1 MNTVSHRPHVI
12 RPHVILS
19 AAMSLDGCL
28 DDATPE
34 RLMLSDAE
42 DFDRVDELRAH
53 SDAIMVGAETIRR
66 DNPRLL
72 VNDAARRAA
81 RVAKGESEYPLK
93 VTVTGRGELGADA
106 KFFTTGGAKLV
117 YCATGAV
124 EAQAKRLGDA
134 AEVGDAG
141 DPPDFGA
148 ILDDLGRR
156 GVRRLMVEGGTSLH
170 TRFLAEGLADE
181 IQVAIAPFLV
191 GDPRA
196 PRFTGPA
203 AYPQDKD
210 HRMRVAE
217 TRAIGDLVFVRYL
230 IDRAAS

>member
-1 MNTVSHRPHVI
+1 
-12 RPHVILS
+12 
-19 AAMSLDGCL
+19 
-28 DDATPE
+28 
-34 RLMLSDAE
+34 
-42 DFDRVDELRAH
+42 
-53 SDAIMVGAETIRR
+53 MVGAETIRR

-72 VNDAARRAA
+72 VNSEARRKA
-81 RVAKGESEYPLK
+81 RRERGETEFPLK
-93 VTVTGRGELGADA
+93 VTVTARGELDPEA

-117 YCATGAV
+117 YCATGTG
-124 EAQAKRLGDA
+124 EAQAKSLGDA
-134 AEVGDAG
+134 AEVRDAG
-141 DPPDFGA
+141 EPPDFAA

-181 IQVAIAPFLV
+181 IQLAIAPFFV

-210 HRMRVAE
+210 HRMRLAE
-217 TRAIGDLVFVRYL
+217 TRAIGDIVFVRYL
-230 IDRAAS
+230 IDRAGS

>member
-1 MNTVSHRPHVI
+1 MNTVSRRPHVT
-12 RPHVILS
+12 LS
-19 AAMSLDGCL
+19 AAMSLDGHL
-28 DDATPE
+28 DDATPN
-34 RLMLSDAE
+34 RLLLSDAE
-42 DFDRVDELRAH
+42 DFDRVDDLRAH
-53 SDAIMVGAETIRR
+53 SDAILIGAETIRR

-72 VNDAARRAA
+72 VNDASRRSARLA
-81 RVAKGESEYPLK
+81 RGEAEYPLK
-93 VTVTGRGELGADA
+93 VTVTARGELEPEAS
-106 KFFTTGGAKLV
+106 FFTTGGAKLV
-117 YCATGAV
+117 YCASGTA

-134 AEVGDAG
+134 AEVHAAG

-156 GVRRLMVEGGTSLH
+156 GVRRLMVEGGSSVH

-181 IQVAIAPFLV
+181 IQLAIAPFLV

-196 PRFTGPA
+196 PRFTNPA

-210 HRMRVAE
+210 HRMRLAE

-230 IDRAAS
+230 IDRFPTDR